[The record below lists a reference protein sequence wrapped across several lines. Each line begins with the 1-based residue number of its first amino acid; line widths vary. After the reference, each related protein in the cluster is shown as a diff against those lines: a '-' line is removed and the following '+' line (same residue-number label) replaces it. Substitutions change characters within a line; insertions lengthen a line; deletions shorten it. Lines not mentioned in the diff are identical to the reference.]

1 MESNILLFCL
11 FALAVTLVIYALP
24 KRFRLWGLLLAN
36 CTFYL
41 MCSWKMSVVLLA
53 VILLTYKGSLWI
65 ASSEGKQRRRALAL
79 TIVPS
84 LLLLF
89 LTKYIGLIDEF
100 ARSLLNMIGVGEVS
114 SNGIKAVSIL
124 GLSYYVFKATSYAI
138 DVYHRKYE
146 ADSNFVNVF
155 VYISFF
161 AHILCGPI
169 SRYDVYKEN
178 LHEIGYRETSAVA
191 GIRKIILGI
200 FMKAVIADR
209 LSLYV
214 SNIYADYSSAP
225 GLALWMAAIF
235 YAIQLYC
242 DFAGYSYVAIG
253 FTDMLGLRCEVN
265 FNRPYYSRT
274 IKEFWSRW
282 HITLSAWLRD
292 YVYISLGG
300 NRCSRLR
307 YFMNVMLTFLVSGI
321 WHGAGMTFI
330 VWGLLHGLFVYLSP
344 KALSKT
350 NNKLLVCGSVLV
362 TFLISVFLWIFFRS
376 ESVHDA
382 SIFIWRMFTDVHF
395 DISSLQMSILP
406 FDNRNTCIAKFMVIL
421 GFILLLGLKEWND
434 VFGKMKGRAWMR
446 SAWYIFMM
454 FSILLFGKFGAGFIY
469 GNF

>member
-1 MESNILLFCL
+1 
-11 FALAVTLVIYALP
+11 
-24 KRFRLWGLLLAN
+24 
-36 CTFYL
+36 
-41 MCSWKMSVVLLA
+41 
-53 VILLTYKGSLWI
+53 
-65 ASSEGKQRRRALAL
+65 
-79 TIVPS
+79 
-84 LLLLF
+84 
-89 LTKYIGLIDEF
+89 
-100 ARSLLNMIGVGEVS
+100 
-114 SNGIKAVSIL
+114 
-124 GLSYYVFKATSYAI
+124 
-138 DVYHRKYE
+138 
-146 ADSNFVNVF
+146 
-155 VYISFF
+155 
-161 AHILCGPI
+161 
-169 SRYDVYKEN
+169 
-178 LHEIGYRETSAVA
+178 
-191 GIRKIILGI
+191 
-200 FMKAVIADR
+200 
-209 LSLYV
+209 
-214 SNIYADYSSAP
+214 
-225 GLALWMAAIF
+225 
-235 YAIQLYC
+235 
-242 DFAGYSYVAIG
+242 
-253 FTDMLGLRCEVN
+253 MLGLRCEVN